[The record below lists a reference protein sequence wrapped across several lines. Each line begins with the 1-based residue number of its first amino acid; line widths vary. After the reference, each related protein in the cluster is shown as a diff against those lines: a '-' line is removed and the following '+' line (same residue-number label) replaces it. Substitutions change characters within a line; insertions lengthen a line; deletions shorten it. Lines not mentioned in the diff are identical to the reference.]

1 MGDVCVILQDTDSI
15 ISEYQ
20 LPAKLIDALAMGL
33 TVISTETPA
42 LNSLI
47 EDGVIIPTNKEQLP
61 STLIQVLSEPSRSAF
76 NRDYFLQN
84 LSTQVFIPVLTGLLK
99 KLRSQNHPIYS
110 NKCYDIIT
118 LTEYHPSP

>member
-1 MGDVCVILQDTDSI
+1 MLVTVFIKNDSI
-15 ISEYQ
+15 ISEFQ

-33 TVISTETPA
+33 TVVSTETPA

-47 EDGVIIPTNKEQLP
+47 EAGVIIPTNKEQLP
-61 STLIQVLSEPSRSAF
+61 STLIQIFSEPSRSAF

-84 LSTQVFIPVLTGLLK
+84 LSTQVFVPVLTGLLK
-99 KLRSQNHPIYS
+99 ELRSQNHPIYS

-118 LTEYHPSP
+118 LTEYHSSP